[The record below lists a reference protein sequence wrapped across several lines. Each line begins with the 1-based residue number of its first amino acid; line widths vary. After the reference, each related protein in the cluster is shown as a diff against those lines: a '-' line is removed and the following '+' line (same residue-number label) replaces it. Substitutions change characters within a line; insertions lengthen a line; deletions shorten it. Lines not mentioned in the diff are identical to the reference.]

1 MSSGEDYNMKMTLT
15 ALGKNPGYLNGKS
28 LKLNVNLEQNLL
40 AAFQAMMLSYNL
52 PKRLEEKITNLGNQ

>member
-1 MSSGEDYNMKMTLT
+1 MSSDENYDMKMTMT
-15 ALGKNPGYLNGKS
+15 ALGKNPGYLSGKA

-52 PKRLEEKITNLGNQ
+52 PKRLEEKISNLGK